1 MKTYLNIILFLA
13 GIQLINAQVQD
24 GTLDING
31 SPNFAQSITT
41 MEAGL
46 DDVELISS
54 NTDPLVS
61 FILNPTTNPL
71 TGVTISSEL
80 NCETVYLYKV
90 FSYFSLRM
98 VGIRKP
104 WRKE

>member
-46 DDVELISS
+46 DDVELINIKNIEKQIYEEIKSS
-54 NTDPLVS
+54 SPDIIDSINNTGKLEEE
-61 FILNPTTNPL
+61 IEKKL
-71 TGVTISSEL
+71 TSIIEQFKKK
-80 NCETVYLYKV
+80 NK
-90 FSYFSLRM
+90 
-98 VGIRKP
+98 
-104 WRKE
+104 